1 MLDSVVQRHMVRVA
15 CRVAYDQT
23 PKMKKAHASDLS
35 LEAIQVIAKHLTAN
49 SRQDFTERKA
59 FMSIVKKV
67 KKLITLFKK
76 APQAWDK
83 FKAMLGVKATNAIAM
98 VKEIDTKL
106 GNLLE
111 EGKKK
116 LAQASKK
123 ILKELPLLRLV
134 GEVLE
139 EQNRWEDLINQYKDY
154 VPDSVKSALAKIER
168 GTTKLGEFLDGIL
181 GTSRTLKAL
190 SAPIK
195 IYLFF
200 QIWDWFADFDF
211 RAVVAGLLG
220 TISFSDLMA
229 MLPGEGIEIIL
240 ELILPPPTNGA
251 LVKLVTQVGVSS
263 VFAVVLVLEVKY
275 LMKLH
280 KVKSTRELLVRL
292 EANDPRE
299 EYEHGVIQEDIQSW
313 PQRST

>member
-1 MLDSVVQRHMVRVA
+1 MLDRVVQRHMVRLA

-35 LEAIQVIAKHLTAN
+35 LEAIQVVAKHLTAN
-49 SRQDFTERKA
+49 SRQDFTQRKA
-59 FMSIVKKV
+59 FMAIVKKV

-76 APQAWDK
+76 APQAWQQ
-83 FKAMLGVKATNAIAM
+83 FKTMLGVKATNAVAM
-98 VKEIDTKL
+98 VKEIDKKL

-111 EGKKK
+111 ESKKK

-139 EQNRWEDLINQYKDY
+139 EQNRWEDLLRKFKSYG
-154 VPDSVKSALAKIER
+154 PDSVKSALAKIEK

-220 TISFSDLMA
+220 TISFSDLVA

-251 LVKLVTQVGVSS
+251 LVKLIAEVGISS
-263 VFAVVLVLEVKY
+263 VLAVILVQEVKY
-275 LMKLH
+275 LMKLY
-280 KVKSTRELLVRL
+280 KVKTTSELLAIL
-292 EANDPRE
+292 EANDPQE
-299 EYEHGVIQEDIQSW
+299 EENEVTEEDLRSW
-313 PQRST
+313 PMPT

>member
-1 MLDSVVQRHMVRVA
+1 MLDRVVQRHMVRLA

-35 LEAIQVIAKHLTAN
+35 LEAIQVVAKHLTAN
-49 SRQDFTERKA
+49 SHQDFTQRKA
-59 FMSIVKKV
+59 FRAIVKKV

-76 APQAWDK
+76 APQAWQQ
-83 FKAMLGVKATNAIAM
+83 FKTMLGVKATNAIAM
-98 VKEIDTKL
+98 VKEIDKKL

-139 EQNRWEDLINQYKDY
+139 EQNRWEDLLRKFKSY
-154 VPDSVKSALAKIER
+154 VPDSVKSALAKIEK

-220 TISFSDLMA
+220 TISFSDLIA

-251 LVKLVTQVGVSS
+251 LVKLITEVGISS
-263 VFAVVLVLEVKY
+263 VLAVILVQEVKY
-275 LMKLH
+275 LMKLY
-280 KVKSTRELLVRL
+280 KVKTTSELLAIL
-292 EANDPRE
+292 EANNPQE
-299 EYEHGVIQEDIQSW
+299 EEHEVTEEDLRSW
-313 PQRST
+313 PVPT

>member
-1 MLDSVVQRHMVRVA
+1 MVRLA

-23 PKMKKAHASDLS
+23 PKMKKAHASDFS

-67 KKLITLFKK
+67 KQLITLFKK

-83 FKAMLGVKATNAIAM
+83 FKAMLGVKATNAVAL
-98 VKEIDTKL
+98 VKEIDEKL

-123 ILKELPLLRLV
+123 ILKELPMLRLL

-139 EQNRWEDLINQYKDY
+139 EQNRWEDLINKYKQKMPEA
-154 VPDSVKSALAKIER
+154 VRSALEKIEEKK
-168 GTTKLGEFLDGIL
+168 TNLGEFLDGIL
-181 GTSRTLKAL
+181 ETSRTLKAL
-190 SAPIK
+190 SVPIK
-195 IYLFF
+195 IYIFF
-200 QIWDWFADFDF
+200 KIWDWFADFDF
-211 RAVVAGLLG
+211 KAVISGILG
-220 TISFSDLMA
+220 TISFLDLVA
-229 MLPGEGIEIIL
+229 MLPGEGIEILL

-251 LVKLVTQVGVSS
+251 LVKLIAQVGISS
-263 VFAVVLVLEVKY
+263 VVAVVLVLEVKH
-275 LMKLH
+275 LMKVH
-280 KVKSTRELLVRL
+280 KAKTARELLVIL

-299 EYEHGVIQEDIQSW
+299 EYEHGIIPQDLESW